1 MGHTV
6 SGTQVKVPWNLARR
20 KEQIKM
26 ASDAMAYVHL
36 SAKAAIERQFCHQK
50 EPLRF
55 YSPLTFLEFV
65 HLFRVVAAYIGK
77 IERVSKVCWNRL
89 ARLKGKVKLSRW
101 VG

>member
-1 MGHTV
+1 M
-6 SGTQVKVPWNLARR
+6 KVPWNLARR

-89 ARLKGKVKLSRW
+89 ARLSWW